1 MSIRQ
6 LTEVEELLVSGPSR
20 DRLYELFTRLY
31 AGRHDV
37 RVVKDR
43 RLDERRSRSAE
54 RAAVRRRADRR
65 RSPPAWVVP
74 PRAPFESDVA

>member
-6 LTEVEELLVSGPSR
+6 LTDVEELLVSGPSR

-54 RAAVRRRADRR
+54 RAAERRRADRR

-74 PRAPFESDVA
+74 PRAPFEGDVA

>member
-43 RLDERRSRSAE
+43 RLDERRSRSAD
-54 RAAVRRRADRR
+54 RAAERRRADRR
-65 RSPPAWVVP
+65 RRSPAWVVP
-74 PRAPFESDVA
+74 PRAPFEGDVA

>member
-6 LTEVEELLVSGPSR
+6 LTDVEELLVSGPSR

-54 RAAVRRRADRR
+54 RAAERRRADRR
-65 RSPPAWVVP
+65 RRRPAWIVP
-74 PRAPFESDVA
+74 SPTLGEGEGA